1 MVIGVS
7 YYETLTRFPLLDNIH
22 CFPFFQSNVALSLF
36 LIVVHDDE
44 AVKDY
49 RRAYVVAD
57 WKGRIND
64 NYYLFPPWFKAYS
77 KF

>member
-7 YYETLTRFPLLDNIH
+7 YYEALTRFPLLDNIH

-57 WKGRIND
+57 
-64 NYYLFPPWFKAYS
+64 
-77 KF
+77 